1 MAKKGAR
8 KTGKARKRLPKNLRP
23 LNTVQ
28 KIQVKGI
35 VEGQAEKKNVYFYQ
49 SFNDGT
55 VTTRPTG
62 AYVNRGW
69 AIQNQGIRTNN
80 TDILQL
86 IPYVDQGD
94 DVNQRIGRKIDP
106 TRLTLTGSVRVS
118 LARLNGSPTPLT
130 NLKVYLFI
138 MQHVLIKDYYTLYG
152 QNDFSQFLYN
162 GEGKTVY
169 FNGEEQNVG
178 QQVNSSVYKILKR
191 VCVPLKFAGNL
202 AGSTAGIPNSHVWKA
217 NYQMDLTKHLPAKLL
232 YPWLQLEVHYL
243 LRKLVHLPIQVCLCV
258 WGLPQTSTRPIR
270 QVLSSRPYLGLS
282 RRTSRRCPTQILK

>member
-1 MAKKGAR
+1 MAKTSKAGNR
-8 KTGKARKRLPKNLRP
+8 KKTKSRKPKALSKPQKAQ
-23 LNTVQ
+23 VQ
-28 KIQVKGI
+28 KMVLG
-35 VEGQAEKKNVYFYQ
+35 EAEKKTVYHYN

-55 VTTRPTG
+55 VTTRATG

-86 IPYVDQGD
+86 IPYCDEGT

-106 TRLTLTGSVRVS
+106 VKLSLAGSVRVS
-118 LARLNGSPTPLT
+118 LARLNGSPTLLT

-138 MQHVLIKDYYTLYG
+138 VQHVQIKDYYTLYG

-169 FNGEEQNVG
+169 FDGEEQNTA

-191 VCVPLKFAGNL
+191 VCIPLKFAGNPS
-202 AGSTAGIPNSHVWKA
+202 GSTVGIPNSHVWKA
-217 NYQMDLTKHLPAKLL
+217 NYQLDLTKYLPAKLL
-232 YPWLQLEVHYL
+232 YPLNTVGGP
-243 LRKLVHLPIQVCLCV
+243 LPPEQAGAPTNSSIFMCMGFTSDINPSNTNGTEFT
-258 WGLPQTSTRPIR
+258 GLPWIEQTYVTRMHYTD
-270 QVLSSRPYLGLS
+270 S
-282 RRTSRRCPTQILK
+282 